1 MNNVYVTGICYNISR
16 RVADKIYNILLKNL
30 NSTEKKM
37 SVDKQNGYKVIT
49 YNERRI
55 PEVINDKSKNIKN
68 EYEV

>member
-1 MNNVYVTGICYNISR
+1 MLLASTT
-16 RVADKIYNILLKNL
+16 ILIEWVLIRFIIFCLKNL

-55 PEVINDKSKNIKN
+55 PEVINDKSKNIKK
-68 EYEV
+68 EYKV

>member
-1 MNNVYVTGICYNISR
+1 MLLVSAT
-16 RVADKIYNILLKNL
+16 ILVEGLLIRFIIFCLKNL

-49 YNERRI
+49 YNEKRI
-55 PEVINDKSKNIKN
+55 PEVINDKSKNVKN